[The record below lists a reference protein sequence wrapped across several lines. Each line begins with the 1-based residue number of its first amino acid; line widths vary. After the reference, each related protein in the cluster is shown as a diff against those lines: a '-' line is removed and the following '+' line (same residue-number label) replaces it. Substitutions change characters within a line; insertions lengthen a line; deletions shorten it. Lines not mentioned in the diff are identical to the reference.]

1 MAQDE
6 KQWHQRFLK
15 YMDEIVKNPNYKG
28 LPIKKKTN
36 GSYAWI
42 VTAKSK
48 IGQKRIDWCI
58 SKAQDLHFIVEHEA
72 YPGMYADVM
81 LEIHPTKCK
90 VCQICG
96 KSMSLYYHY
105 PNANFL
111 KSLNK
116 TFNSEFTDCDHISDI
131 WDELINRGI
140 RKIDIAKFLIN
151 KVELDLDPHTA
162 EKDKIIDALERACR
176 KEIKNALDPVQCQIS
191 QIDMMGSIHITVV
204 VEPHRTRV
212 VQKRI

>member
-81 LEIHPTKCK
+81 LEIHPTNVKYVK
-90 VCQICG
+90 YV
-96 KSMSLYYHY
+96 
-105 PNANFL
+105 ANRCLCTITILMPIFL
-111 KSLNK
+111 NL
-116 TFNSEFTDCDHISDI
+116 
-131 WDELINRGI
+131 
-140 RKIDIAKFLIN
+140 
-151 KVELDLDPHTA
+151 
-162 EKDKIIDALERACR
+162 
-176 KEIKNALDPVQCQIS
+176 
-191 QIDMMGSIHITVV
+191 
-204 VEPHRTRV
+204 
-212 VQKRI
+212 